1 MNKQELLDYYNI
13 KPKSIKQKGAATII
27 TTNDKKYV
35 LKTIK
40 KKQDFYDY
48 LLIRNFNNFPNIY
61 SKCDDKIELMDYI
74 DDQQVPKDQKL
85 EDLIYITS
93 ILHTKTTFY
102 KNVDDDYIKE
112 IYEGTI
118 NKLNDLYKYYND
130 IQDSIELEVY
140 MSPANYLLIRNI
152 SNIYVVLN
160 ESRSYIE
167 KWYSILKN
175 EHRMRYAY
183 IHGNL
188 KDEHL
193 LEKDNLYL
201 ISWDNSRIDL
211 PVYDLEIF
219 YRNSFTDISL
229 NSLLEIYELKYPLKK
244 EELYLLIS
252 FLLIPDKVD
261 MQLSEYSKIKQVA
274 NIVLYINQ
282 MLSYLEN
289 NANKTDYNTHH
300 Q

>member
-13 KPKSIKQKGAATII
+13 KPKSIKQKGTATII

-118 NKLNDLYKYYND
+118 NKLNDLYRYYND

-193 LEKDNLYL
+193 LEKDDLYL

-282 MLSYLEN
+282 MLLYLEN